1 MFHQFS
7 VFCAMILILTA
18 SNRARAD
25 HFTIDLE
32 VKAPKANKTVHAETL
47 GLGIKTKPRPV
58 LEIQA
63 GDKVAIKWTLTS
75 AAKDVIKDVQIQ
87 FYAVKIPKPGDPPP
101 SPRDFD
107 KDALVQTA
115 LTMDF
120 KPKDKTEGEL
130 SLAVD
135 KPGTYLLRLETKG
148 AAVMPDDHEHF
159 ATLDIVAR

>member
-1 MFHQFS
+1 MVRMLNLSAIFFFLAVS
-7 VFCAMILILTA
+7 EP
-18 SNRARAD
+18 ARAD

-47 GLGIKTKPRPV
+47 GLGVKTKPRAV

-63 GDKVAIKWTLTS
+63 GDKITIKWTLAS
-75 AAKDVIKDVQIQ
+75 AAKDVVKDVQIQ
-87 FYAVKIPKPGDPPP
+87 FYAVRIPKPGDPAPP
-101 SPRDFD
+101 PREFD
-107 KDALVQTA
+107 KDAILQTA

-130 SLAVD
+130 SLQVD

-148 AAVMPDDHEHF
+148 AAVGPDDHEHF
-159 ATLDIVAR
+159 ATLDVIAR

>member
-1 MFHQFS
+1 MVRMLNFS
-7 VFCAMILILTA
+7 CAIVFFL
-18 SNRARAD
+18 SEPARAD

-47 GLGIKTKPRPV
+47 GLGIKTKPRAV

-63 GDKVAIKWTLTS
+63 GDRITIKWTLAST
-75 AAKDVIKDVQIQ
+75 AKDAFKDVQIQ

-101 SPRDFD
+101 PPREFD
-107 KDALVQTA
+107 KDAILQTA

-130 SLAVD
+130 SLQVD

-148 AAVMPDDHEHF
+148 AAVGPDDHEHF
-159 ATLDIVAR
+159 ATLDVVAR

>member
-1 MFHQFS
+1 MVRMLNLSAMFF
-7 VFCAMILILTA
+7 FLAA
-18 SNRARAD
+18 SEPARAD

-32 VKAPKANKTVHAETL
+32 IKAPKANKTVHAETL
-47 GLGIKTKPRPV
+47 GLGVKTKPRAV

-63 GDKVAIKWTLTS
+63 GDKITIKWALAS

-101 SPRDFD
+101 PPREFD
-107 KDALVQTA
+107 KDAILQTA

-130 SLAVD
+130 SLQVD

-148 AAVMPDDHEHF
+148 AAVGPDDHEHF
-159 ATLDIVAR
+159 ATLDVVAR